1 MLRRPPDLFDREH
14 EWSELAEFA
23 SSVAPGLRI
32 ALVSGRRRVG
42 KSYLL
47 RRLAE
52 ASTGPTLVHQARELS
67 SGQALDEFAS
77 DVADALG
84 LPGGVRF
91 ATWEEAL
98 RAALGVPRRG
108 SPAAGLRL
116 LVIDELPYLVA
127 AAPEI
132 PSILQLLH
140 DEARTRP
147 DGASTALILSGSSL
161 SVMSQLH
168 TGSAPLRGR
177 ALLDLSLPAFD
188 YRTSALY
195 WDVSDA
201 DTAFQ
206 LDAILGGTPGY
217 RALVPGPPASPDLTT
232 WLGRTVLNPAS
243 VLYGEKSVLLREDP
257 RMVDIALYNSILA
270 AIAEGRR
277 TPREIGSVLGRD
289 FNGLR
294 HPLAVLEAAG
304 FVLRSDDVL
313 TRKRPVYAL
322 ADPIV
327 AFTEA
332 VIEPHRALI
341 EERDVATAWQLAQPS
356 YLSRVVGPRFEH
368 TARVWTAKYA
378 GDRFG
383 TAVGHVGSAVVNEAE
398 RRTQHEIDVVALPRG
413 VPPFTPGAPV
423 LVLGEAK
430 ATARPRGVTDLRRL
444 ERLRDLV
451 AARGY
456 DVSGTSLLLV
466 SRSGFDPE
474 LLAAA
479 RDERIH
485 LVDLP
490 TLYGADHGT

>member
-1 MLRRPPDLFDREH
+1 MLGRPPDLFDREH
-14 EWSELAEFA
+14 EWTELAEFA
-23 SSVAPGLRI
+23 SADAPGLRI

-52 ASTGPTLVHQARELS
+52 AADGPVLVHQARELTS
-67 SGQALDEFAS
+67 SQALDEFGA

-91 ATWEEAL
+91 ETWEEAL

-108 SPAAGLRL
+108 ASTALGLRL

-140 DEARTRP
+140 DEARMRAQGP
-147 DGASTALILSGSSL
+147 STALVLSGSSL

-177 ALLDLSLPAFD
+177 ALLDLSLDSFD
-188 YRTSALY
+188 YRTSARY
-195 WDVSDA
+195 WDLA
-201 DTAFQ
+201 DPEIAFQ
-206 LDAILGGTPGY
+206 VEAILGGTPGY
-217 RALVPGPPASPDLTT
+217 RALVPGPPASLDLVP
-232 WLGRTVLNPAS
+232 WLSRTVLNPAS

-257 RMVDIALYNSILA
+257 RMVDTALYNSILA
-270 AIAEGRR
+270 AVAEGRR

-294 HPLAVLEAAG
+294 HPLGVLEAAG
-304 FVLRSDDVL
+304 FLLRSDDVL

-332 VIEPHRALI
+332 VIEPHRSLI
-341 EERDVATAWQLAQPS
+341 EERDVATAWELAQAS

-368 TARVWTAKYA
+368 TARVWTARYA

-398 RRTQHEIDVVALPRG
+398 RRMQHEIDVVALPRG
-413 VPPFTPGAPV
+413 VPPFTAGAPV

-430 ATARPRGVTDLRRL
+430 ATARPRGVGDLRRL
-444 ERLRDLV
+444 EHLRDLV
-451 AARGY
+451 GARGY

-466 SRSGFDPE
+466 SRSGFEPE
-474 LLAAA
+474 LLAA
-479 RDERIH
+479 RGDRVH
-485 LVDLP
+485 LVDLA